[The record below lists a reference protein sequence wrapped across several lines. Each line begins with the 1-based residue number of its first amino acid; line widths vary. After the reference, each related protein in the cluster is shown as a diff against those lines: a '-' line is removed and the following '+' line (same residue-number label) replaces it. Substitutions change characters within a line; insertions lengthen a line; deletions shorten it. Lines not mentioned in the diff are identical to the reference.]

1 MARARSAKFEIDKN
15 RKARAAEK
23 RERRQNKSD
32 EVAPVADQTVT
43 EPVDATSV
51 MEELEALHA
60 RFADGGMEFE
70 DFEEQKAVLLARLS
84 LD

>member
-32 EVAPVADQTVT
+32 EPATAADASES
-43 EPVDATSV
+43 EPVDESSV
-51 MEELEALHA
+51 MAELSALHA
-60 RFADGGMEFE
+60 RFADGGMTFE
-70 DFEEQKAVLLARLS
+70 DFEEQKAGLLARLA